1 MKNKK
6 YIFAVVLYFTTLL
19 CVGQVPLPPPP
30 PPPSLSIDGGLVFLF
45 LTAVLFGI
53 KKLRN

>member
-6 YIFAVVLYFTTLL
+6 YIFGVVLFLTALF
-19 CVGQVPLPPPP
+19 CVAQAPPGPPVPAPLP
-30 PPPSLSIDGGLVFLF
+30 IDGGLVFLF
-45 LTAVLFGI
+45 LTAILFGI

>member
-6 YIFAVVLYFTTLL
+6 YIFGVVLFFTALF
-19 CVGQVPLPPPP
+19 CVAQGPPPP
-30 PPPSLSIDGGLVFLF
+30 GPEPLPIDGGLVFLF
-45 LTAVLFGI
+45 LTAILFGI